1 MKQPIRFK
9 KKTLTREE
17 TWELAVRWLS
27 VNRKLIREVSAP
39 FRRHMGVDWEDLRQ
53 EALIAAFNAINA
65 SRKKKKTRLL
75 ARYFIVN
82 FRSQCMKLSYGIRA
96 EENMEDHEFIWDEYE
111 DEDERDWGKI
121 EEALQVTGSR
131 NQAICLWLL
140 KHPGSLTTRD
150 IGRHFNITQRHARR
164 VIRTVTQQ
172 LSEEG
177 Q

>member
-1 MKQPIRFK
+1 MKCPIRFK
-9 KKTLTREE
+9 NEILTREE
-17 TWELAVRWLS
+17 AWELAVKWLS
-27 VNRKLIREVSAP
+27 ANRKLVRAVATP
-39 FRRHMGVDWEDLRQ
+39 YRKHMFADREDLLQ
-53 EALIAAFNAINA
+53 EALIAAFKAILA
-65 SRKKKKTRLL
+65 SREKGKTRSLT
-75 ARYFIVN
+75 RYFIVN

-172 LSEEG
+172 LSG
-177 Q
+177 GA

>member
-27 VNRKLIREVSAP
+27 ANRKLVREVSAP
-39 FRRHMGVDWEDLRQ
+39 YRKHMLVDQDDLRQ
-53 EALIAAFNAINA
+53 EALIAAFKAIIA

-164 VIRTVTQQ
+164 VIRIVTQQ
-172 LSEEG
+172 LSREG
-177 Q
+177 